1 MITKNRRSQK
11 KLLAEV
17 FAFRIDES
25 NKNESAK
32 HTLKVHLEFNMF
44 LYRLALCNS
53 YLFRPHLKVLC
64 IPDAFFLNRVEQGA
78 QSKKNPWRMGWTV
91 AISFDFCFSFFD
103 HMHSVLLMLLITFR
117 WNISGASSTSRAK

>member
-1 MITKNRRSQK
+1 MVIKNRRSQK

-32 HTLKVHLEFNMF
+32 HTLKVHLELNMF

-78 QSKKNPWRMGWTV
+78 QPKKKSVENGMDR
-91 AISFDFCFSFFD
+91 CHFFRF
-103 HMHSVLLMLLITFR
+103 LLFFL
-117 WNISGASSTSRAK
+117 